1 MVIYFSAIVATNDSG
16 NPVTGT
22 TGGVSVSNVLI
33 NDTLNGNQATLSNVT
48 LTQISTT
55 NNGVN
60 LNVSNGRL
68 MLIVV
73 FQLVIT

>member
-1 MVIYFSAIVATNDSG
+1 VATNDSG

-55 NNGVN
+55 
-60 LNVSNGRL
+60 
-68 MLIVV
+68 
-73 FQLVIT
+73 

>member
-1 MVIYFSAIVATNDSG
+1 VATNDSG

-55 NNGVN
+55 NTV
-60 LNVSNGRL
+60 LTLMLVMVRL
-68 MLIVV
+68 LIVV

>member
-1 MVIYFSAIVATNDSG
+1 MIL
-16 NPVTGT
+16 VTLLLEQL
-22 TGGVSVSNVLI
+22 VVFQFQMLI
-33 NDTLNGNQATLSNVT
+33 NDTLNGSQATLSNVT

-55 NNGVN
+55 NNV
-60 LNVSNGRL
+60 LTLMLVMVRL